1 MLKFTPDNNPAPSR
15 GCILLSEPF
24 LEDPNFK
31 RTVILLGEHNEEGS
45 FGFVLNNYVDLTL
58 DRIMPD
64 LPAFNNLISIGGP
77 VRKRNLYYIHTLGD
91 RLSES
96 MKITEGIYMG
106 GNFEELKKLAA
117 AGLIGDDEIRFFVG
131 YSGWSAGQLQEELE
145 GKSWFVTQAQD
156 DLLMNT
162 HIDDLWGKLVQTLGK
177 EYAHLVHLPNDPSL
191 N

>member
-1 MLKFTPDNNPAPSR
+1 MLKFTPDNNPTPAR
-15 GCILLSEPF
+15 GSLLLSEPF

-31 RTVILLGEHNEEGS
+31 RTVILLCEHNEEGS

-64 LPAFNNLISIGGP
+64 LPAFNNLLSIGGP
-77 VRKRNLYYIHTLGD
+77 VKKTNLYYIHTLGD

-96 MKITEGIYMG
+96 MEITPGIFMG
-106 GNFEELKKLAA
+106 GNFDELKTMAA

-131 YSGWSAGQLQEELE
+131 YSGWSAGQLQEELD
-145 GKSWFVTQAQD
+145 GKSWFVTNAND
-156 DLLMNT
+156 GLIMNT
-162 HIDDLWGKLVQTLGK
+162 HVDDLWGKLVQTLGK
-177 EYAHLVHLPNDPSL
+177 EYAHLVHLPEDPSL